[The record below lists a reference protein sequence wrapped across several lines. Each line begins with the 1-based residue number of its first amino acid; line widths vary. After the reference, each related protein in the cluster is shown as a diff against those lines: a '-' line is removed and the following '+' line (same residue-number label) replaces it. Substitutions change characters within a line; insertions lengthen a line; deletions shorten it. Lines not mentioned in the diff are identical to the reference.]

1 MAEIITYEAIFD
13 ESVKGVFGISLVENP
28 ATQEYF
34 VTLSEDEKPYEIKLA
49 TIDEEKRILLGLV
62 LEPNKPIYRNE
73 DGEEFNI
80 IFNSETVANLA
91 HGFFLNGYQLNSSI
105 EHDDKKIK
113 DIAFV
118 ESWIV
123 DDPKRDKSNAYGM
136 EYQKGSWVIAM
147 KINDESLWTD
157 YVKTGKVKGFSI
169 DAMVKLK
176 KVNNQKQVKMSVLDK
191 LKTFVGLKS
200 DEVVLKFGQVMLEGG
215 DVIFEYEGETLA
227 VGSPVFAIDKADP
240 ENKIPAPVGKF
251 PLEDGSTMVVT
262 EEGIVGEIIPKEAP
276 AGEKPAEPA
285 PAPKQ
290 EAMPLSD
297 VSESIN
303 SIKSILVKYEENQ
316 TRLEAKIDAMNLEFA
331 KVKTEVVTMAEQP
344 VSKPKVGMAN
354 IPLNKQGRILDK
366 IRNNS

>member
-73 DGEEFNI
+73 GGEEFNI
-80 IFNSETVANLA
+80 IFNSQTVESLA
-91 HGFFLNGYQLNSSI
+91 HGFLLNGFQLNSSI

-147 KINDESLWTD
+147 KVNDETLWQD

-176 KVNNQKQVKMSVLDK
+176 KVNNNLKSVKMSVLDK
-191 LKTFVGLKS
+191 LKTFIGLS
-200 DEVVLKFGQVMLEGG
+200 TDEAVLKFGQVMLEGG
-215 DVIFEYEGETLA
+215 DVIFEYDGETLA

-251 PLEDGSTMVVT
+251 PLEDGSIMVVT
-262 EEGIVGEIIPKEAP
+262 EEGVVGEIIPKEAP
-276 AGEKPAEPA
+276 AEEKPAE
-285 PAPKQ
+285 APKP

-316 TRLEAKIDAMNLEFA
+316 TRLEKKIDAMNLEFS
-331 KVKTEVVTMAEQP
+331 KTQKEVVQLAEQP
-344 VSKPKVGMAN
+344 VIKPKVSMAN

-366 IRNNS
+366 IRNT

>member
-73 DGEEFNI
+73 GGEEFNI
-80 IFNSETVANLA
+80 IFNSQTVESLA
-91 HGFFLNGYQLNSSI
+91 HGFLLNGFQLNSSI

-147 KINDESLWTD
+147 KINDETLWQD

-176 KVNNQKQVKMSVLDK
+176 KVNNNLKSVKMSVLDK
-191 LKTFVGLKS
+191 LKTFVGLNA

-215 DVIFEYEGETLA
+215 DVIFEYDGETLA
-227 VGSPVFAIDKADP
+227 VGSAVFAIDKADP

-251 PLEDGSTMVVT
+251 PLEDGSIMVVT
-262 EEGIVGEIIPKEAP
+262 EEGVVGEIIPKEAP
-276 AGEKPAEPA
+276 EEAPAESST
-285 PAPKQ
+285 K
-290 EAMPLSD
+290 
-297 VSESIN
+297 
-303 SIKSILVKYEENQ
+303 
-316 TRLEAKIDAMNLEFA
+316 TRGNAFE
-331 KVKTEVVTMAEQP
+331 
-344 VSKPKVGMAN
+344 
-354 IPLNKQGRILDK
+354 
-366 IRNNS
+366 

>member
-1 MAEIITYEAIFD
+1 MEIITYEAIFD

-73 DGEEFNI
+73 NGEEFNI
-80 IFNSETVANLA
+80 IFNSQTVEQLA
-91 HGFFLNGYQLNSSI
+91 HGFISNGFQLNSSI
-105 EHDDKKIK
+105 EHEDKKIK

-147 KINDESLWTD
+147 KINDEGLWKD

-176 KVNNQKQVKMSVLDK
+176 KVNKQKSVKMSVLDK
-191 LKTFVGLKS
+191 LKTFIGLTAN
-200 DEVVLKFGQVMLEGG
+200 EAVLKFGQVILQGG
-215 DVIFEYEGETLA
+215 EVIFEYEGEVLA
-227 VGSPVFAIDKADP
+227 VGAAVFAIDKADP

-262 EEGIVGEIIPKEAP
+262 EEGVVGEIIPKEAP
-276 AGEKPAEPA
+276 EAEPEMAAA
-285 PAPKQ
+285 PVEKQ
-290 EAMPLSD
+290 AMPLSD

-344 VSKPKVGMAN
+344 VSKPKVSMAN

-366 IRNNS
+366 IRNT

>member
-73 DGEEFNI
+73 NGEEFNI
-80 IFNSETVANLA
+80 IFNSQTVESLA
-91 HGFFLNGYQLNSSI
+91 HGFLLNGFQLNSSI

-147 KINDESLWTD
+147 KVNDETLWQD

-176 KVNNQKQVKMSVLDK
+176 KVNNNLKSVKMSVLDK
-191 LKTFVGLKS
+191 LKTFIGLNA

-215 DVIFEYEGETLA
+215 DVIFEYDGETLA

-251 PLEDGSTMVVT
+251 PLEDGSIMVVT
-262 EEGIVGEIIPKEAP
+262 EEGVVGEIIPKEAP
-276 AGEKPAEPA
+276 AEEKPAE
-285 PAPKQ
+285 APKQ

-344 VSKPKVGMAN
+344 VSKPKVSMAN

-366 IRNNS
+366 IRNT